1 MPARAETFTFPNAR
15 GEQLAARIDYP
26 ESGHAKA
33 WALFAHCFT
42 CSKDLPSVKHI
53 VRALT
58 LKGLGV
64 MSFDFTGLGQ
74 SEGAFEETT
83 FSSNIDDLNLAYAHM
98 REHGRAPALLI
109 GHSLGGAAVLQ
120 ARQHM
125 PEVKAIAT
133 IGAPF
138 EPSHVKKTFA
148 AHHDTIQEHG
158 EATATLAGRPF
169 TIRSEFVEDLDS
181 FDPATYIP
189 KLRAALL
196 IMHAP
201 LDRTV
206 DIENATRIFVT
217 ARGPKSFISLDDAD
231 HLLTRDADA
240 DYVGHMI
247 AEWSS
252 RYIEALPDAST
263 ITPQQMDPK
272 GSEVVLRTGTSTYHT
287 DVVAR
292 GHALIAD
299 EPESLG
305 GTDHGPTPYDYLLTA
320 LGSCTSIT
328 LRMYADRK
336 KIPLEAVTVRLV
348 HEKQTRSN
356 AEGKPTKVDVLTRR
370 LELHGDLTE
379 EQRKRLVEIADRCPV
394 HKTLHKG
401 SEVVTVLDDDTS
413 L

>member
-1 MPARAETFTFPNAR
+1 MAGRAETLTFPNAR
-15 GEQLAARIDYP
+15 GEQIAARLDYP
-26 ESGHAKA
+26 ESGQVRG

-42 CSKDLPSVKHI
+42 CSKDLRSVRRI

-74 SEGAFEETT
+74 SEGKFEETT
-83 FSSNIDDLNLAYAHM
+83 FSSNVSDLELAYMYMKTHD
-98 REHGRAPALLI
+98 RAPELLI
-109 GHSLGGAAVLQ
+109 GHSLGGAAVLY
-120 ARQHM
+120 AKQHM
-125 PEVKAIAT
+125 PEVKAVAT
-133 IGAPF
+133 IAAPF
-138 EPSHVKKTFA
+138 EPAYVKKTFA
-148 AHHDTIQEHG
+148 AHQESIAERG
-158 EATATLAGRPF
+158 EAVATLAGRPF
-169 TIRSEFVEDLDS
+169 TIRAEFVEDLDR
-181 FDPATYIP
+181 FDPKSYLP

-196 IMHAP
+196 ILHSP

-217 ARGPKSFISLDDAD
+217 ARGPKSFISLDNAD
-231 HLLTRDADA
+231 HLLSRDEDA
-240 DYVGHMI
+240 DYAGHMI

-252 RYIEALPDAST
+252 RYVTALPDASALM
-263 ITPQQMDPK
+263 PRQMAAR
-272 GSEVVLRTGTSTYHT
+272 GSEVVLHTGKEKYHT
-287 DVVAR
+287 DVLAR

-305 GTDHGPTPYDYLLTA
+305 GTDHGPTPYDFLLTA

-336 KIPLEAVTVRLV
+336 KMALDGVTVRLD
-348 HEKQTRSN
+348 HEKQTRPG
-356 AEGKPTKVDVLTRR
+356 EDGKPKKVDVLTRR

-379 EQRKRLVEIADRCPV
+379 AERTRLVEIADRCPV

-401 SEVVTVLDDDTS
+401 SEVVTMLEDGAS
-413 L
+413 P